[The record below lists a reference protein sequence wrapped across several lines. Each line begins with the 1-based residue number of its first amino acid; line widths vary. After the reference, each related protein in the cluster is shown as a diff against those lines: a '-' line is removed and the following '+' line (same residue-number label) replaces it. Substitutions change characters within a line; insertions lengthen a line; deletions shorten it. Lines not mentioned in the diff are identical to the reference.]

1 MQEFYESIYF
11 LMESLKTK
19 TEQNY
24 KILISVFRILIGST
38 LIESVTWDVTSHQR
52 TAVCTRYIIE

>member
-19 TEQNY
+19 TEQIY

-38 LIESVTWDVTSHQR
+38 LIESVTWDVTSILQS
-52 TAVCTRYIIE
+52 APDI

>member
-38 LIESVTWDVTSHQR
+38 LIESVTWDVTSISILQS
-52 TAVCTRYIIE
+52 APDI